1 MTAEVPILSTH
12 GLCTGYGDFQALFS
26 VDFEVMRGEVVAL
39 IGANGAGKSTLLKTI
54 MGLLPSNQEMIRHAG
69 VSVGGSA
76 PYQMVQ
82 KGFAMVPEGRRL
94 FAGMTVEDN
103 LLVALDHGR
112 RNGTATWTMQR
123 VLDLF
128 PALASM
134 RKRLVERMSGGQQ
147 QMVAIGRAL
156 LSQPEVL
163 LCDEISL
170 GLAPKVIGEIYDSM
184 PAITKA
190 GTAVI
195 LVEQDVSRALAA
207 SNRLYC
213 LLEGRITLSG
223 KSADVSR
230 EDVARAYFGA
240 NHAVA

>member
-1 MTAEVPILSTH
+1 MTTEVPILSTH

-26 VDFEVMRGEVVAL
+26 VDLEVRRGEVVAL

-54 MGLLPSNQEMIRHAG
+54 MGLLPSSQEMIRHDG
-69 VSVGGSA
+69 VPVGGSA

-82 KGFAMVPEGRRL
+82 KGFALVPEGRRL

-134 RKRLVERMSGGQQ
+134 RKRLVEKMSGGQQ

-213 LLEGRITLSG
+213 ILEGRITLSG
-223 KSADVSR
+223 NSADVSR
-230 EDVARAYFGA
+230 EDVAQAYFGA

>member
-1 MTAEVPILSTH
+1 MTTEPPILSTH
-12 GLCTGYGDFQALFS
+12 GLCAGYGDFQALFS
-26 VDFEVMRGEVVAL
+26 VDFEIMPGEVVAL
-39 IGANGAGKSTLLKTI
+39 IGANGAGKSTLLKAI
-54 MGLLPSNQEMIRHAG
+54 MGLLPSNREMVRHAG
-69 VSVGGSA
+69 VPVGGSA

-82 KGFAMVPEGRRL
+82 NGFALVPEGRRL

-103 LLVALDHGR
+103 LLVAVDHGR
-112 RNGTATWTMQR
+112 RNGAAIWTLQR
-123 VLDLF
+123 VFDLF

-156 LSQPEVL
+156 LSQPKVL

-184 PAITKA
+184 PAITRA

-213 LLEGRITLSG
+213 ILEGRITLSG
-223 KSADVSR
+223 NSADVAR
-230 EDVARAYFGA
+230 EDIARAYFGA
-240 NHAVA
+240 DHAVA